1 MEWKTKLAEKSKPLT
16 DFLFFLAKRA
26 QNDMI
31 FRVASSLA
39 YTSLIALVPLF
50 AIGLAIF
57 SAFPVFEAVRSQV
70 EEFIFQNLT
79 PEFEQEVS
87 SYFAAIVKN
96 AGQLTTIGVVG
107 IAVTSIL
114 LLSTI
119 ENSFNFIFKVTQPRH
134 ITTKI
139 TLYWTVITLGP
150 LLLGTAFSMRG
161 YLYTLQKFMAAD
173 GETGRFFFSCMI
185 PPLMTILSLML
196 VYVLVP
202 NKKVR
207 LDSALAGAAV
217 AVVLFW
223 FLRQGFSDLDVP
235 VLGGGH
241 FRRGGNRGFGR
252 VSSVQRQ
259 GNKKGNR
266 CRQIR
271 PALTFGVFHGQT
283 RRRFF
288 RPFKRQNPAKRGVFV
303 LVVSFKVTPFAAF
316 PEFRRIPH
324 TCRNNSGSGK
334 GRCCPATLP
343 PPLCPASWRQDKRQQ
358 ICDRR
363 NG

>member
-207 LDSALAGAAV
+207 LDSA
-217 AVVLFW
+217 
-223 FLRQGFSDLDVP
+223 P
-235 VLGGGH
+235 GH
-241 FRRGGNRGFGR
+241 RRGMRPGRRGGGGG
-252 VSSVQRQ
+252 S
-259 GNKKGNR
+259 
-266 CRQIR
+266 
-271 PALTFGVFHGQT
+271 
-283 RRRFF
+283 
-288 RPFKRQNPAKRGVFV
+288 V
-303 LVVSFKVTPFAAF
+303 LVPAAGFCAGGFKQ
-316 PEFRRIPH
+316 RH
-324 TCRNNSGSGK
+324 
-334 GRCCPATLP
+334 L
-343 PPLCPASWRQDKRQQ
+343 
-358 ICDRR
+358 
-363 NG
+363 

>member
-96 AGQLTTIGVVG
+96 AGQ
-107 IAVTSIL
+107 
-114 LLSTI
+114 LSTI

-223 FLRQGFSDLDVP
+223 FLRQGFALAVLNNATYKTLYGAMAVIPVFLIWMYLSWAVVIFGAVVTAALD
-235 VLGGGH
+235 
-241 FRRGGNRGFGR
+241 
-252 VSSVQRQ
+252 
-259 GNKKGNR
+259 
-266 CRQIR
+266 
-271 PALTFGVFHGQT
+271 
-283 RRRFF
+283 
-288 RPFKRQNPAKRGVFV
+288 
-303 LVVSFKVTPFAAF
+303 
-316 PEFRRIPH
+316 EFRQFNGREIKKAIVAGK
-324 TCRNNSGSGK
+324 SG
-334 GRCCPATLP
+334 
-343 PPLCPASWRQDKRQQ
+343 
-358 ICDRR
+358 RR
-363 NG
+363 

>member
-1 MEWKTKLAEKSKPLT
+1 M
-16 DFLFFLAKRA
+16 
-26 QNDMI
+26 
-31 FRVASSLA
+31 
-39 YTSLIALVPLF
+39 
-50 AIGLAIF
+50 
-57 SAFPVFEAVRSQV
+57 

-202 NKKVR
+202 NKR
-207 LDSALAGAAV
+207 YGLTAPWPARRWR
-217 AVVLFW
+217 W
-223 FLRQGFSDLDVP
+223 FCSGSC
-235 VLGGGH
+235 
-241 FRRGGNRGFGR
+241 GR
-252 VSSVQRQ
+252 VLRW
-259 GNKKGNR
+259 
-266 CRQIR
+266 
-271 PALTFGVFHGQT
+271 
-283 RRRFF
+283 RF
-288 RPFKRQNPAKRGVFV
+288 
-303 LVVSFKVTPFAAF
+303 
-316 PEFRRIPH
+316 
-324 TCRNNSGSGK
+324 
-334 GRCCPATLP
+334 
-343 PPLCPASWRQDKRQQ
+343 
-358 ICDRR
+358 
-363 NG
+363 

>member
-1 MEWKTKLAEKSKPLT
+1 MEWKIKLAEKLRPVA

-26 QNDMI
+26 QNDAV

-39 YTSLIALVPLF
+39 YTSLIAIVPLF

-57 SAFPVFEAVRSQV
+57 SAFPVFDGIRSQV
-70 EEFIFQNLT
+70 EEFLFHNLT

-87 SYFAAIVKN
+87 QYFADIVKN
-96 AGQLTTIGVVG
+96 SGQLTTIGVVG

-161 YLYTLQKFMAAD
+161 YLYTLQKIVAAD
-173 GETGRFFFSCMI
+173 GETGRFFFSYLI

-202 NKKVR
+202 NKKVSVG
-207 LDSALAGAAV
+207 SACSGAVV
-217 AVVLFW
+217 AVILFW
-223 FLRQGFSDLDVP
+223 FLRQGFAMA
-235 VLGGGH
+235 VLNNATYKTLYGALAIIPM
-241 FRRGGNRGFGR
+241 FLIWMYLSWAVVIFG
-252 VSSVQRQ
+252 
-259 GNKKGNR
+259 
-266 CRQIR
+266 
-271 PALTFGVFHGQT
+271 A
-283 RRRFF
+283 
-288 RPFKRQNPAKRGVFV
+288 
-303 LVVSFKVTPFAAF
+303 VVTAAVD
-316 PEFRRIPH
+316 EFRQFNQRELKKVIVA
-324 TCRNNSGSGK
+324 GK
-334 GRCCPATLP
+334 NGR
-343 PPLCPASWRQDKRQQ
+343 R
-358 ICDRR
+358 
-363 NG
+363 